1 MTIVLDNLPQV
12 VSDALAQKAREQGRT
27 LQDVVLDAL
36 TRGLAAPE
44 AQRDLTDIAGTWVD
58 DPAFDKAV
66 EEFERV
72 DSELWK

>member
-12 VSDALAQKAREQGRT
+12 VSEALAKKAREQGRT

-44 AQRDLTDIAGTWVD
+44 VQRDLTDITGTWVD